1 MMHQPV
7 LVQEVLEAFSGIE
20 LRLFFDGTTG
30 AGGHASYLLGAHP
43 EIERYLAC
51 DRDPVALSIAKEK
64 LKEWGKRVD
73 WIRGPYSDLALYLEK
88 RKIPCVQGVLLD
100 VGLSSMQLA
109 AGERGF
115 SFQQEG
121 PLDMRMDPNSR
132 LTAEE
137 IINVFSEKELA
148 RIFYEY
154 GEETRSRQVAK
165 AIVEARRKHRIRTT
179 GELVELIRPIVRR
192 GKLHPATLV
201 FQGLRIAVN
210 DELGEL
216 RKGVDAAMEKVCSGG
231 RIGVI
236 SFHSLEDRIVKEAF
250 REGERKGI
258 LRRIGKKPLVAQREE
273 VRSNPRARSA
283 KFRVAEVC

>member
-1 MMHQPV
+1 MEHQAV
-7 LVQEVLEAFSGIE
+7 LIQQVLEAISGIE
-20 LRLFFDGTTG
+20 LQLFFDGTTG
-30 AGGHASYLLGAHP
+30 AGGHASQILRAHP

-51 DRDPVALSIAKEK
+51 DQDPVALSIAREK
-64 LKEWGKRVD
+64 LKEWGTKVD
-73 WIRGPYSDLALYLEK
+73 WIQGPYSKMASYLDK

-121 PLDMRMDPNSR
+121 PLDMRMDPHNP

-137 IINVFSEKELA
+137 IINSYSEKELA
-148 RIFYEY
+148 RIFFEY

-165 AIVEARRKHRIRTT
+165 AIVEARRRQRIRTT
-179 GELVELIRPIVRR
+179 GELVQLVRPIVRR

-216 RKGVDAAMEKVCSGG
+216 RRGVEAAIKRVCSGG

-250 REGERKGI
+250 REGERQGL
-258 LRRIGKKPLVAQREE
+258 LRRVGKKPLIADREE